1 MHKQAWPDLTQPV
14 KATKPGNK
22 AGSINL
28 QLSLMLSSPRC
39 RHQALRLSSS
49 SRLV

>member
-14 KATKPGNK
+14 NATKMKNK
-22 AGSINL
+22 ARSTNL
-28 QLSLMLSSPRC
+28 QFSLTLSSPRC
-39 RHQALRLSSS
+39 RHQSLRLSRS